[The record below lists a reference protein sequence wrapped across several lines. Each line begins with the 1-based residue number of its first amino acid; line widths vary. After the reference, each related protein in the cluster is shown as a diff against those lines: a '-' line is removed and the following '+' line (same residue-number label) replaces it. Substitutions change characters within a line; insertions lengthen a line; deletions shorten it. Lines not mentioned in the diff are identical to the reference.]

1 MPGGSPRLLEV
12 PLFEGTNPFIP
23 RDEEC
28 IQVEIIMT
36 KHMFVN
42 LPAVLENAMHFCHET
57 VGRIGSCCFD
67 LGAAV
72 MVPWLPLALVAQQMV
87 GPVE

>member
-1 MPGGSPRLLEV
+1 MEV
-12 PLFEGTNPFIP
+12 PLFEGTNSIIP
-23 RDEEC
+23 RDEES

-42 LPAVLENAMHFCHET
+42 LPAVLRLLTSFG
-57 VGRIGSCCFD
+57 VGLWSRICSRSFD

-72 MVPWLPLALVAQQMV
+72 VALWLPLALVAQQMV
-87 GPVE
+87 ELVE

>member
-1 MPGGSPRLLEV
+1 MKER
-12 PLFEGTNPFIP
+12 NPFIP
-23 RDEEC
+23 RDEES

-42 LPAVLENAMHFCHET
+42 LPAVLRIMTPFG
-57 VGRIGSCCFD
+57 VGLRNRVCSRSFD

-72 MVPWLPLALVAQQMV
+72 MAPWLPLALVAQQM
-87 GPVE
+87 GELVE

>member
-1 MPGGSPRLLEV
+1 MPGDIRRLLEV

-23 RDEEC
+23 RDEES

-42 LPAVLENAMHFCHET
+42 LPAVLRFGAPFC
-57 VGRIGSCCFD
+57 VGLWSRVCSWSFD

-72 MVPWLPLALVAQQMV
+72 VALWLPLALIAQQMV
-87 GPVE
+87 ELVE